1 MNYKGS
7 IKKRLVLIIMTV
19 TLLTSFTG
27 YGAFLA
33 WYMNNQQ
40 NKVVDLAHTVG
51 LILGQDIAKLILLN
65 DVSLASDITS
75 KLKSFLKFANLLS
88 RFCSRV
94 VLPTF
99 ENGFYKKSPKNL
111 QKKFANRFRYKN
123 PPFGRFH
130 FYHKAQ
136 KILVHSFHKC
146 DKIEGYRVFHLL
158 TLLVFGLVF

>member
-1 MNYKGS
+1 MAFVHE
-7 IKKRLVLIIMTV
+7 KKFANIFTKKLEMWEFLVLNLFSV
-19 TLLTSFTG
+19 SQ
-27 YGAFLA
+27 GAKIQA
-33 WYMNNQQ
+33 
-40 NKVVDLAHTVG
+40 
-51 LILGQDIAKLILLN
+51 
-65 DVSLASDITS
+65 S

>member
-1 MNYKGS
+1 MAFVHE
-7 IKKRLVLIIMTV
+7 KKFANIFTKKLEMWEFLVLNLFSV
-19 TLLTSFTG
+19 SQ
-27 YGAFLA
+27 GAK
-33 WYMNNQQ
+33 NQ
-40 NKVVDLAHTVG
+40 A
-51 LILGQDIAKLILLN
+51 
-65 DVSLASDITS
+65 S

-99 ENGFYKKSPKNL
+99 ENGFYKKRQKNL